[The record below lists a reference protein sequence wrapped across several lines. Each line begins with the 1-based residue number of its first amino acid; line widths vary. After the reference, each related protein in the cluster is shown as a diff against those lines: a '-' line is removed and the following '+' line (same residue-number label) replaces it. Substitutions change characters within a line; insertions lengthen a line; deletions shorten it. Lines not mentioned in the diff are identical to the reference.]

1 MQLNLGRCISLA
13 TQFAGRSDYSTS
25 EVSELANLALTEVTS
40 RVYHFP
46 KEAEAVSNV
55 TGTGDERRIALPTD
69 FDGVLGLKYYSSDTD
84 PDSGDNRLGMLSS
97 LGVETDLIGPVDTS
111 LVDSFSSTSG
121 LPQRYAIY
129 AGNVE
134 LDPIPSSRGSFFLRY
149 LAKQATLVLSS
160 STPDLDERW
169 HMGWLYK
176 TEELVN
182 RARGNA
188 VGGDAAERRY
198 VNFMVATPNDR
209 SNRQQTKNQVGLAF
223 KRDV

>member
-13 TQFAGRSDYSTS
+13 TQFAGRSDFSSS

-46 KEAEAVSNV
+46 KEAIAVSNL
-55 TGTGDERRIALPTD
+55 TGAGDERRITLPTD
-69 FDGVLGLKYYSSDTD
+69 FDGILGLKFVSSSTD
-84 PDSGDNRLGMLSS
+84 PDTGENLLGALSS
-97 LGVETDLIGPVDTS
+97 LGLDTDLVGPVAES

-121 LPQRYAIY
+121 IPSRYAIY

-134 LDPIPSSRGSFFLRY
+134 LDPIPSSRGSLYMRY
-149 LAKQATLVLSS
+149 LVKQETLVLSTA
-160 STPDLDERW
+160 TPDLDERW

-182 RARGNA
+182 RARGNQ
-188 VGGDAAERRY
+188 VGGDGAERRY

-209 SNRQQTKNQVGLAF
+209 TLKQMSKNNAGLSF
-223 KRDV
+223 KRG